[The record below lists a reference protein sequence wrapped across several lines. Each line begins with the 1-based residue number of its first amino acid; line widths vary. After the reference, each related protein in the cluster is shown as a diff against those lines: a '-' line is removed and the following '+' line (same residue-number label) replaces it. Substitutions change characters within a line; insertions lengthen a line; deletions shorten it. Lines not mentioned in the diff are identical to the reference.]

1 MFHPDPDRNLW
12 TPTTV
17 LSHIV
22 RTNPKTQQRQV
33 YLKVQ
38 WPDEEVPR
46 QSLSVDT
53 LRLSDPWLCILY
65 AYQNK
70 LLNKIGWDWVPA
82 YLASDKSFTRMVH
95 SYRASVLK
103 GPKYEFGVEVPKHKK
118 DADRLDALNNN
129 TLWADSTA
137 LEIKQVAEEFES
149 FEVLADDAPL
159 PIGYKRV
166 PYHLIFSCKV
176 DGRRKSRLVLDG
188 NRSPPVNREDCFSPV
203 VSVEAIRLGFLMAQM
218 HGLQCVAGDVGNAY
232 LTSFT
237 TEKLYI
243 VAGKEFGPAFEGK
256 RLIVRKS
263 VYGSRSAAA
272 RFHESL
278 SAKLRRIHFRPSK
291 ADPDLWFRKN
301 DDGGYEYIARYVDD
315 VMCFS
320 KDPASILDYLKES
333 YTMKGVGYP
342 QFYLGGDV
350 VQLPSSWKDH
360 NITYGLSAHTY
371 IGNCIPNL
379 ERMYDTTFKHVSVP
393 FNPNYYA
400 ETDTSDFCSS
410 TDMSR
415 YRSLLGSANWVIT
428 LGRFDIQYAVS
439 TLSQYCIA
447 PRVGHLQALQ
457 RIFGYL
463 KEHPRGM
470 ILVDS
475 SPPSCRKHGKFH
487 QDCDWS
493 EYYPDAF
500 EELPTHCP
508 MPFGDTVQLTA
519 YVDADHARNTVTR
532 RSVTGIILLI
542 NNMPIAWISKRQ
554 RTVETSTFGSEMI
567 AARIAVDLLVEMRY
581 KLRCLGLNVE
591 RRSVLLGDNL
601 SVVVNTTLPS
611 SKNQEETSIMQ
622 YCSDS

>member
-1 MFHPDPDRNLW
+1 MLS
-12 TPTTV
+12 TT
-17 LSHIV
+17 I
-22 RTNPKTQQRQV
+22 P
-33 YLKVQ
+33 
-38 WPDEEVPR
+38 
-46 QSLSVDT
+46 
-53 LRLSDPWLCILY
+53 
-65 AYQNK
+65 
-70 LLNKIGWDWVPA
+70 
-82 YLASDKSFTRMVH
+82 F
-95 SYRASVLK
+95 
-103 GPKYEFGVEVPKHKK
+103 
-118 DADRLDALNNN
+118 
-129 TLWADSTA
+129 WADSTA

-149 FEVLADDAPL
+149 FEALADDAPL

-188 NRSPPVNREDCFSPV
+188 NRSPPVNKEDCFSPV
-203 VSVEAIRLGFLMAQM
+203 VSVEAIRLGFLMAQIYD
-218 HGLQCVAGDVGNAY
+218 LQCVAGDVGNAY
-232 LTSFT
+232 LTSYT

-243 VAGKEFGPAFEGK
+243 VAGKEFGPDLEGK

-320 KDPASILDYLKES
+320 KDPASILDYLKKS

-350 VQLPSSWKDH
+350 VQLPSSWKEH
-360 NITYGLSAHTY
+360 NISYGLSAHTY
-371 IGNCIPNL
+371 IGNCVPNL
-379 ERMYDTTFKHVSVP
+379 ERMCDTTFKHVSVP
-393 FNPNYYA
+393 FNPNYHA

-410 TDMSR
+410 SDMSR

-439 TLSQYCIA
+439 TLAQYCIA
-447 PRVGHLQALQ
+447 PRDGHFQALQ
-457 RIFGYL
+457 RILGSL
-463 KEHPRGM
+463 KEHPLGA
-470 ILVDS
+470 ILMDS

-508 MPFGDTVQLTA
+508 MPFGDPVQLTA

-542 NNMPIAWISKRQ
+542 NNTPIVWISKRQ

-581 KLRCLGLNVE
+581 KLRCLGINVE

-611 SKNQEETSIMQ
+611 SKIKKKHLSCSIARIREAVAAGFVRFGHIRSELNVSDIATKPLGPLAFHRIAHPFLFRHLSRNSDKNTTDILHHPSVYRHYHSSVPTQEKKRIHSPTNPNLIPATEPVPHDHAAAAHVSTT
-622 YCSDS
+622 